1 MGQKVHPIG
10 FRLGGVYTWSSRW
23 FLKHDAYRTAL
34 RSDLELRKF
43 LRIRLKDAALAKVD
57 VERSANSVTVTLMSG
72 KPGVIIGR
80 GGQGVE
86 ALRKEIKERFDDP
99 KTNLTIN
106 IQEVDKPNLSA
117 ALVMQ
122 NIVSDIE
129 KRIPFRRAMKQALS
143 RLSKAGAEGA
153 KIVVGGRLDGA
164 EIARVEK
171 MSQGKIPLHT
181 IRASIDYSRGAA
193 HTTYGVIGVKVWI
206 YKGDMAV
213 GGEASIAPAPE
224 TPRRPR
230 RSVGAMSNTPSP
242 DPTPY
247 VAS

>member
-23 FLKHDAYRTAL
+23 FLKHASYRDAL
-34 RSDLELRKF
+34 RSDLEIRKYLRT
-43 LRIRLKDAALAKVD
+43 RLKEAALAKID

-86 ALRKEIKERFDDP
+86 ALRKEIKDRFVEP
-99 KTNLTIN
+99 KTTLTIN

-117 ALVMQ
+117 ALVTQ
-122 NIVSDIE
+122 GIIADIE
-129 KRIPFRRAMKQALS
+129 KRIPFRRAMKQALG
-143 RLSKAGAEGA
+143 RLAKAGAEGA

-181 IRASIDYSRGAA
+181 IRANIDYSRGAA
-193 HTTYGVIGVKVWI
+193 QTTYGVIGVKVWI
-206 YKGDMAV
+206 YKGDMDL
-213 GGEASIAPAPE
+213 SAPAPE
-224 TPRRPR
+224 VSTEAPRRAR
-230 RSVGAMSNTPSP
+230 RPMNNRSTNTPES
-242 DPTPY
+242 TPY
-247 VAS
+247 AAS